1 MELVFIILIVLVVAF
16 IFSIVGLGGAIIYVP
31 LFYWLGINLD
41 IAIPTA
47 LFLNCI
53 TTSSASLTYHRRKM
67 IAMQMALPLIVTS
80 VLFAPIG
87 AYFSGL
93 LDDNLILCIFS
104 VIMVIAGIRMLL
116 PIESG
121 KMVSSERAAM
131 IGIPAGMVI
140 GFTVGLLGLGGG
152 TFVVPLFLMM
162 GLEAKKASATSAVFV
177 LFTSLSGLLGHIG
190 TGTID
195 VSFMLFAGVAAFI
208 GAQVGSLTMADYMES
223 RTVLKVFGIILLV
236 IGARIIYCLI

>member
-31 LFYWLGINLD
+31 LFYWLGIDLD

-67 IAMQMALPLIVTS
+67 IAMQMALPFIVTS

-104 VIMVIAGIRMLL
+104 
-116 PIESG
+116 
-121 KMVSSERAAM
+121 
-131 IGIPAGMVI
+131 
-140 GFTVGLLGLGGG
+140 
-152 TFVVPLFLMM
+152 
-162 GLEAKKASATSAVFV
+162 
-177 LFTSLSGLLGHIG
+177 LSW
-190 TGTID
+190 
-195 VSFMLFAGVAAFI
+195 
-208 GAQVGSLTMADYMES
+208 
-223 RTVLKVFGIILLV
+223 
-236 IGARIIYCLI
+236 